1 MSHHEDLLEGYLRK
15 RHSVSKLVVHLIFTT
30 KYRRKLFDGR
40 MIEQLRDAFG
50 SAARKLECEIIEMD
64 GEPDHVHLLVA
75 YPPKLAVSVMVNNLK
90 SVSSRLLRQ
99 QNTHLRMQSK
109 TRLLWSRS
117 YFVCST
123 RGATIETLRA
133 YVQSQ
138 STLD

>member
-1 MSHHEDLLEGYLRK
+1 MSNHNDLLEGSLRK

-40 MIEQLRDAFG
+40 MIEQLHDAFS
-50 SAARKLECEIIEMD
+50 SAAGKLECEIIEMD

-90 SVSSRLLRQ
+90 SVSSRMLRQ

-109 TRLLWSRS
+109 TGLLWSRS

-123 RGATIETLRA
+123 GGATIETLRA

-138 STLD
+138 STPD